1 MKWHILYTY
10 ILYIY
15 VYFVYIYTLY
25 IYIMLYYLLRGE
37 RRGDICI
44 DYVAAGH
51 VFQSQDVCHFIDCF
65 QVAPGNVANLRSSY
79 ASFVA
84 AVYIYMHVCVCE
96 RYLRIPHCGNLT

>member
-1 MKWHILYTY
+1 MCVYCI
-10 ILYIY
+10 YIY
-15 VYFVYIYTLY
+15 IHYIYIYTLLY
-25 IYIMLYYLLRGE
+25 IYILCFIYLLRGE
-37 RRGDICI
+37 RKGEKCI

-84 AVYIYMHVCVCE
+84 AVYIYICTCVCE